1 MINYKTTKLIDPRS
15 LGAGAIS
22 DNVDIRR
29 ELSIIIDD
37 EQRSVPAIYRRVRRD
52 ANGIP
57 VISPD
62 RLDNRSGVPSSDV
75 PSRDGADI
83 GYLFDDYF
91 VMVFMPSDTAE
102 TSAIK
107 ALAAGGSKTK
117 TKDAYLK
124 YDCLSTYTGNKKDI
138 PDEKD
143 VLLIPEQDINGM
155 LTTPIRVKES
165 CKINSVDVMRLEGYG
180 RVEFYKLTLG
190 VKPEKNFLL

>member
-1 MINYKTTKLIDPRS
+1 MINYKNTKLIDSRS

-22 DNVDIRR
+22 DEVDIRK
-29 ELSIIIDD
+29 ELSIIVDS
-37 EQRSVPAIYRRVRRD
+37 EERSIPLIYRRVRRD
-52 ANGIP
+52 PNGVP

-62 RLDNRSGVPSSDV
+62 RLDNRSGVPSSDI
-75 PSRDGADI
+75 PSKDGADI

-91 VMVFMPSDTAE
+91 VMAFMPSDTAE

-107 ALAAGGSKTK
+107 ALAMGGAKSKTK
-117 TKDAYLK
+117 DVYLK
-124 YDCLSTYTGNKKDI
+124 HDCLFAYTGNSKDI

-143 VLLIPEQDINGM
+143 VLLVPEQDVNGM
-155 LTTPIRVKES
+155 VTTPIKVRES

-180 RVEFYKLTLG
+180 RVEFYKLTLS